1 VGPTT
6 ATGPHAPADTCV
18 KPLRA
23 ISAPLPEGSSQTRS
37 HGPNE
42 DLEPDPFLPLAV
54 AAEHTTRVELTT
66 AVAIAFARDPMGC
79 AYLANDLQLLPR
91 GRFTLELGT

>member
-1 VGPTT
+1 MPIDCNVGERSRRVGPPTT
-6 ATGPHAPADTCV
+6 PGPHAPADTCV

-42 DLEPDPFLPLAV
+42 DLETPALRRAP
-54 AAEHTTRVELTT
+54 
-66 AVAIAFARDPMGC
+66 
-79 AYLANDLQLLPR
+79 
-91 GRFTLELGT
+91 